1 MEPGTKKSAQTKKFR
16 KLKLNHKN
24 SPPFVYCDEYFL
36 VRSVRMDILIK
47 KRKCETEMSSSS
59 YETPN
64 NETNNDKQIN
74 LPQHYRVNKWEI
86 CVQKITAEMW
96 LFTI

>member
-1 MEPGTKKSAQTKKFR
+1 MIMEPGTKKSAQTKKFR

-74 LPQHYRVNKWEI
+74 LPQHYRVNK
-86 CVQKITAEMW
+86 
-96 LFTI
+96 

>member
-1 MEPGTKKSAQTKKFR
+1 MIMEPGTKKSAQTKKFR

-36 VRSVRMDILIK
+36 VRSVHMDILIK
-47 KRKCETEMSSSS
+47 KRECETEISSSS

-64 NETNNDKQIN
+64 NDKQIK
-74 LPQHYRVNKWEI
+74 LPQHYQVNK
-86 CVQKITAEMW
+86 
-96 LFTI
+96 